1 MFDWSTYCD
10 IEIAENAF
18 ISSCKLPRM
27 THSNSGPIISET
39 RRRCATA
46 NWTVRKSTKNSAV
59 PNYHLA
65 PIENYKKKLMTYAQD
80 QKYIYLCGMF
90 NHYIYRVHTSTV
102 EIRRVFP
109 RYCGHEKKEWSND
122 ERSL

>member
-10 IEIAENAF
+10 IEIVENVF
-18 ISSCKLPRM
+18 ISSSKLPRM

-39 RRRCATA
+39 RCGCATA

-65 PIENYKKKLMTYAQD
+65 PIENYKKKLMTDAQD
-80 QKYIYLCGMF
+80 QKYFFLCGMLD
-90 NHYIYRVHTSTV
+90 HYI
-102 EIRRVFP
+102 EFIP
-109 RYCGHEKKEWSND
+109 
-122 ERSL
+122 LQ

>member
-39 RRRCATA
+39 RCGCATA
-46 NWTVRKSTKNSAV
+46 NWTVRKSTKNSAE
-59 PNYHLA
+59 LSFSTDR
-65 PIENYKKKLMTYAQD
+65 ELQKKTYD
-80 QKYIYLCGMF
+80 VRSGSKIYLSVW
-90 NHYIYRVHTSTV
+90 NV
-102 EIRRVFP
+102 
-109 RYCGHEKKEWSND
+109 
-122 ERSL
+122 